1 MGGQEAKVE
10 KLAAEARKADVIHRD
25 PDELAARR
33 NDGWHMWRL
42 GFGLGISMDWFKGK
56 SAGNHGFYH

>member
-42 GFGLGISMDWFKGK
+42 GFGLGIVIVKVF
-56 SAGNHGFYH
+56 